1 MKAQEKKNFEEE
13 FIEAKNN
20 WDLEKLYVDL
30 ASAKGK
36 ALTPVEKKFLRGLLC
51 AFSPA
56 EIAKT
61 VYNSSSSSTVRVYL
75 SNGLYKYIEEMLGNQ
90 LGSSVKVKNWSRVTT
105 LLEKA
110 GYKKQ
115 WIPVNGVNGINGGL
129 NHQSEQDTDFV
140 TMKSPARQDWGEA
153 IDVSSFY
160 GREQEIA
167 QVKEWIVRDH
177 CRLVLLSG
185 MGGIGKTALSVKLAQ
200 QISQDN
206 FDYVIWRSLHLS
218 PSLDAILKQILQ
230 IISPDSQI
238 LISDSTENNI
248 SLLID
253 CLRSS
258 RCLIVLDG
266 LDSILCNGALEE
278 LVDYPNLTTDIL
290 DEAHNISSDWAQISY
305 RPGYEGYG
313 ELIRRLGDSQHQS
326 SLLLTSRAK
335 PQEIAILAGQTLPV
349 RCLKLNGLNYKESV
363 EILKS
368 KGLKKIKNQES
379 KLLID
384 CYAGNPLFLKLVATA
399 IQELFNGNIYEFLE
413 QGTVVFG
420 DIRTV
425 LDRQFNRLST
435 LEKQIMYWLA
445 LNQDFVSVRKLQKDI
460 LLRVSQRLILEA
472 IESLQRRSLIIRQES
487 NFYLA
492 PVIIEYIGERLIE
505 ENFRLMQDNSGLSL
519 INQTI
524 FETQL
529 KNYIR
534 EEALK
539 NKDLQKRT

>member
-1 MKAQEKKNFEEE
+1 MRMKSQEKNNFEEE

-20 WDLEKLYVDL
+20 WELEKLYVDL

-75 SNGLYKYIEEMLGNQ
+75 SNGLYKYIEEMLGNRM
-90 LGSSVKVKNWSRVTT
+90 GSSVKVKNWSRVTP

-110 GYKKQ
+110 GYKKN
-115 WIPVNGVNGINGGL
+115 WIPVNGVNGINGGS
-129 NHQSEQDTDFV
+129 NHKKEKDNDLVAIKSV
-140 TMKSPARQDWGEA
+140 TKQDWGEA
-153 IDVSSFY
+153 IDVSSFH
-160 GREQEIA
+160 GRNQELA
-167 QVKEWIVRDH
+167 QIKEWIVKDN
-177 CRLVLLSG
+177 CRLVLLLG
-185 MGGIGKTALSVKLAQ
+185 IGGIGKTALSVKLAE
-200 QISQDN
+200 QISQEG

-218 PSLDAILKQILQ
+218 PSLDVLLKQILQ
-230 IISPDSQI
+230 IVSPDSSAI
-238 LISDSTENNI
+238 ISDSIESNI
-248 SLLID
+248 SLLIE

-266 LDSILCNGALEE
+266 LDSILCNGYLGE
-278 LVDYPNLTTDIL
+278 VVNYPRLTNNIL
-290 DEAHNISSDWAQISY
+290 DEAHNFSCDAVQICY

-326 SLLLTSRAK
+326 SLLLTSREK
-335 PQEIAILAGQTLPV
+335 TQEIAILAGQTLPV
-349 RCLKLNGLNYKESV
+349 RCLKLNGLNYKESL

-368 KGLKKIKNQES
+368 KGFKKIKNEEI

-399 IQELFNGNIYEFLE
+399 IQELFNGSIYEFLQ
-413 QGTVVFG
+413 QGTIVFG
-420 DIRTV
+420 DIRAV
-425 LDRQFNRLST
+425 LDQQFKRLST

-445 LNQDFVSVRKLQKDI
+445 LNQDFISVRKLQKDI

-492 PVIIEYIGERLIE
+492 PVIVEYIGERLIE
-505 ENFRLMQDNSGLSL
+505 ENFKLMQDNSGLSL

-524 FETQL
+524 FENQL
-529 KNYIR
+529 KSYIR

-539 NKDLQKRT
+539 SRDLK

>member
-1 MKAQEKKNFEEE
+1 MKAQEKNNFEEE
-13 FIEAKNN
+13 FIEAKNH
-20 WDLEKLYVDL
+20 WELEKLYVDL

-75 SNGLYKYIEEMLGNQ
+75 SNGLYKYIEEMLSNQ
-90 LGSSVKVKNWSRVTT
+90 MGYSVKVKNWSRVTT

-110 GYKKQ
+110 GYKKT
-115 WIPVNGVNGINGGL
+115 WIPVNVINGVNGGL
-129 NHQSEQDTDFV
+129 NHQNEQNTDFII
-140 TMKSPARQDWGEA
+140 MGSEPKQDWGEA

-160 GREQEIA
+160 GRNQDLA
-167 QVKEWIVRDH
+167 QIQEWIIKDN
-177 CRLVLLSG
+177 CRLVLLLG
-185 MGGIGKTALSVKLAQ
+185 MGGIGKTALSVKLAEQ
-200 QISQDN
+200 VSQEN

-218 PSLDAILKQILQ
+218 PSLDVLLKQILQ
-230 IISPDSQI
+230 IVSPEPQAI
-238 LISDSTENNI
+238 ISDNIENNI

-266 LDSILCNGALEE
+266 LDSILSNGNVEE
-278 LVDYPNLTTDIL
+278 VGNYSNLPTKIL
-290 DEAHNISSDWAQISY
+290 NDTHHFGYDAAQISY

-326 SLLLTSRAK
+326 SLLLTSREK

-349 RCLKLNGLNYKESV
+349 RCLKLNGLNHKESV

-368 KGLKKIKNQES
+368 KGFKKLKNEDIKQLTN
-379 KLLID
+379 

-399 IQELFNGNIYEFLE
+399 IQEIFNGNICVFLD

-420 DIRTV
+420 DIRAV
-425 LDRQFNRLST
+425 LDQQFNRLST

-460 LLRVSQRLILEA
+460 LLRVSQRLILEG

-492 PVIIEYIGERLIE
+492 PVIIEYIGEKLIE
-505 ENFRLMQDNSGLSL
+505 ENFKLMQDKNGLSL

-534 EEALK
+534 GEPLK
-539 NKDLQKRT
+539 SRNLK

>member
-1 MKAQEKKNFEEE
+1 MKAPDKNNFEEE

-20 WDLEKLYVDL
+20 WELEKLYVDL

-61 VYNSSSSSTVRVYL
+61 VYNSNSSSTVRVYL
-75 SNGLYKYIEEMLGNQ
+75 SNGLYKYIEEMLCKQMGY
-90 LGSSVKVKNWSRVTT
+90 SVKVKNWSRVTP

-110 GYKKQ
+110 GYKKNR
-115 WIPVNGVNGINGGL
+115 ISINGVNRINGVTAYQGK
-129 NHQSEQDTDFV
+129 EKADFV
-140 TMKSPARQDWGEA
+140 SIESAAKLDWGEA
-153 IDVSSFY
+153 IDVSSFC
-160 GREQEIA
+160 GRDEDLA
-167 QVKEWIVRDH
+167 QVKEWIIQDN
-177 CRLVLLSG
+177 CRLVLLLG
-185 MGGIGKTALSVKLAQ
+185 IGGIGKTALSVKLAE
-200 QISQDN
+200 QISQEN

-218 PSLDAILKQILQ
+218 PSVDVLLKQILK
-230 IISPDSQI
+230 IISPDYEGM
-238 LISDSTENNI
+238 ISDNIDNNI

-258 RCLIVLDG
+258 RCLIVLDA
-266 LDSILCNGALEE
+266 LDSILCNGCLGE
-278 LVDYPNLTTDIL
+278 VDYSNLTTDIL
-290 DEAHNISSDWAQISY
+290 DEINSIGYNTAQICY

-326 SLLLTSRAK
+326 SLLLTSREK
-335 PQEIAILAGQTLPV
+335 PQEIVVLAGQTLPV
-349 RCLKLNGLNYKESV
+349 RCLKLDGLNYKESG

-368 KGLKKIKNQES
+368 KGFKKIKNDEI

-384 CYAGNPLFLKLVATA
+384 CYAGNPLFLKLVSTA

-420 DIRTV
+420 DIRAV
-425 LDRQFNRLST
+425 LDQQFNRLST

-445 LNQDFVSVRKLQKDI
+445 LNQDFVSVRKLQKEI
-460 LLRVSQRLILEA
+460 LLRVSQRVILEA
-472 IESLQRRSLIIRQES
+472 IDSLQRRSLIIRKES
-487 NFYLA
+487 NFYIA

-505 ENFRLMQDNSGLSL
+505 ENFRLMRHNSGLSL

-539 NKDLQKRT
+539 SRYLK

>member
-1 MKAQEKKNFEEE
+1 MRMKAKEQNNFEEE
-13 FIEAKNN
+13 FIEAKNH
-20 WDLEKLYVDL
+20 WELEKLYVDL

-90 LGSSVKVKNWSRVTT
+90 MGYSVKVKNWSRVTS

-110 GYKKQ
+110 GYKKT
-115 WIPVNGVNGINGGL
+115 WIPVNGVNGVNGGV
-129 NHQSEQDTDFV
+129 NHQSERNNDFV
-140 TMKSPARQDWGEA
+140 IMDSLPRQDWGEA

-160 GREQEIA
+160 GRNQELA
-167 QVKEWIVRDH
+167 QIKEWVVKDN
-177 CRLVLLSG
+177 CRLVLLLG

-200 QISQDN
+200 QVSQEN

-230 IISPDSQI
+230 IISPEPQAI
-238 LISDSTENNI
+238 ISDSIENNI

-266 LDSILCNGALEE
+266 LDSILCNRGVEE
-278 LVDYPNLTTDIL
+278 VVDYRNLTADIL
-290 DEAHNISSDWAQISY
+290 DETNNLGYDAAQISY

-326 SLLLTSRAK
+326 SLLLTSREK
-335 PQEIAILAGQTLPV
+335 PQEIAVLAGQTLPV

-368 KGLKKIKNQES
+368 KGFKKLKNEDS
-379 KLLID
+379 KELID

-399 IQELFNGNIYEFLE
+399 IQELFNSNIYEFLE

-420 DIRTV
+420 DIRVV
-425 LDRQFNRLST
+425 LDQQFNRLST

-487 NFYLA
+487 NFQLA
-492 PVIIEYIGERLIE
+492 PVIIEYIGEKLIE
-505 ENFRLMQDNSGLSL
+505 ENFKLMHDKSGLSL

-539 NKDLQKRT
+539 SKDLK

>member
-1 MKAQEKKNFEEE
+1 MGMKAKKQNNFEEE
-13 FIEAKNN
+13 FIEAKNH
-20 WDLEKLYVDL
+20 WELEKLYVDL

-61 VYNSSSSSTVRVYL
+61 VYNSSSSGTVRVYL

-90 LGSSVKVKNWSRVTT
+90 MGCSVKVKNWSRVTP

-110 GYKKQ
+110 GYKKN
-115 WIPVNGVNGINGGL
+115 WISVNGVNGVNSGL
-129 NHQSEQDTDFV
+129 NHQSKGDNDFV
-140 TMKSPARQDWGEA
+140 IMDSVPKQDWGEA

-160 GREQEIA
+160 GRNQELA
-167 QVKEWIVRDH
+167 QIQEWIVKDN
-177 CRLVLLSG
+177 CRLVLLLG
-185 MGGIGKTALSVKLAQ
+185 MGGIGKTGLSVKLAE
-200 QISQDN
+200 QISQEN

-218 PSLDAILKQILQ
+218 PSLDVILKQILQ
-230 IISPDSQI
+230 IVSPEPQAI
-238 LISDSTENNI
+238 ISDSIEENI

-258 RCLIVLDG
+258 RCLIVLDA
-266 LDSILCNGALEE
+266 LDSILCNGGVEE
-278 LVDYPNLTTDIL
+278 VVDYPNLTTDIL
-290 DEAHNISSDWAQISY
+290 DETNNLGYDAAQISY
-305 RPGYEGYG
+305 RPGYEVYG

-326 SLLLTSRAK
+326 SLLLTSREK

-349 RCLKLNGLNYKESV
+349 RCLKINGLNHKESV

-368 KGLKKIKNQES
+368 KGLKRINNKES
-379 KLLID
+379 ERLID
-384 CYAGNPLFLKLVATA
+384 CYAGNPLFLKLVATT

-413 QGTVVFG
+413 QRTVVFG
-420 DIRTV
+420 DIRAV
-425 LDRQFNRLST
+425 LDQQFNRLSN

-492 PVIIEYIGERLIE
+492 PVIIEYVGERLIE
-505 ENFRLMQDNSGLSL
+505 ENFKLMQDKSGLSL

-524 FETQL
+524 FESQL
-529 KNYIR
+529 KKLYSCKK
-534 EEALK
+534 LYS
-539 NKDLQKRT
+539 